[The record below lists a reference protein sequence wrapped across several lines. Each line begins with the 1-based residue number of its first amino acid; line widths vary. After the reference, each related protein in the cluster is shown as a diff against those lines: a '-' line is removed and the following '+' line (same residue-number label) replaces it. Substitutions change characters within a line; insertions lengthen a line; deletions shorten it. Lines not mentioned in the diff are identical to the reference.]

1 MNDQEKKLQYEAW
14 LYCNERAET
23 VYKECLHYRAT
34 KENKEW
40 TCAVEKHQDH
50 IFCMH
55 HEKDKI
61 HNKVKKDL
69 AIHVADVRAAGNT
82 TTNPPVRSNLRD

>member
-1 MNDQEKKLQYEAW
+1 MNDQEKKLNYEAW
-14 LYCNERAET
+14 LYCNERAER
-23 VYKECLHYRAT
+23 VYKECIQYKAT

-40 TCAVEKHQDH
+40 SCAVEKHQDH

-61 HNKVKKDL
+61 REQLKK
-69 AIHVADVRAAGNT
+69 
-82 TTNPPVRSNLRD
+82 SN